1 MLFFISSLNVITS
14 SISIAYFLVKIKTF
28 IFYSEKLKVRF
39 FLAPRPPWAATSGAT
54 GAGIAANPASYAP
67 KKLIFP
73 DIGQVRRG
81 PGSK

>member
-1 MLFFISSLNVITS
+1 MPQKLYKVNVGLN
-14 SISIAYFLVKIKTF
+14 LP
-28 IFYSEKLKVRF
+28 EKLKVRF